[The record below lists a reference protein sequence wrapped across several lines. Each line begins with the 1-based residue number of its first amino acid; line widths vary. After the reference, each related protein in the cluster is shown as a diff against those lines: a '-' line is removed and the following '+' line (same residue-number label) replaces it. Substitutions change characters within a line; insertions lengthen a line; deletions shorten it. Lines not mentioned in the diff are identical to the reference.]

1 MLCATYNVHAARVD
15 AHTCTCRCMDRMA
28 GNFHGTLIFVIFV
41 VDVAVTKIPL
51 MKKFSASAVIRSR

>member
-15 AHTCTCRCMDRMA
+15 THTCTCRYMDCKA

-41 VDVAVTKIPL
+41 VDVAVTKISTHE
-51 MKKFSASAVIRSR
+51 KI

>member
-1 MLCATYNVHAARVD
+1 MLCTTYNVHAARVD
-15 AHTCTCRCMDRMA
+15 AHTCRYMDRMA

-51 MKKFSASAVIRSR
+51 MKKFNASAVIRSR